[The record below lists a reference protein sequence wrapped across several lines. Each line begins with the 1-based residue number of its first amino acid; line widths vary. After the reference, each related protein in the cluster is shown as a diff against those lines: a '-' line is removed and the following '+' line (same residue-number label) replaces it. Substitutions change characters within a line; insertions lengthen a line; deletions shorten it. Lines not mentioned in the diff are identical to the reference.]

1 MEARSGHGSPAK
13 YEASE
18 SDASRPERVL
28 TRRGKTSVPARN
40 KPSQDPR
47 RVKFAGGK
55 MEKKFVYAG
64 LIVLCALGFSLSYAD
79 EAELPSEDK
88 ASIEFKIVCAGAGQ
102 IGCRKL
108 PKRINQEE
116 LYVTT
121 TPFLSTNDIVSAKIN
136 EGSGAIDIQFNKE
149 GTRIFNEIT
158 SKNAG
163 RRMAIF
169 VDGSLL
175 ATPRIYD
182 PVITGKMTITSS
194 LTKEEAKALAGRIN
208 KATTKK

>member
-1 MEARSGHGSPAK
+1 
-13 YEASE
+13 
-18 SDASRPERVL
+18 
-28 TRRGKTSVPARN
+28 
-40 KPSQDPR
+40 
-47 RVKFAGGK
+47 